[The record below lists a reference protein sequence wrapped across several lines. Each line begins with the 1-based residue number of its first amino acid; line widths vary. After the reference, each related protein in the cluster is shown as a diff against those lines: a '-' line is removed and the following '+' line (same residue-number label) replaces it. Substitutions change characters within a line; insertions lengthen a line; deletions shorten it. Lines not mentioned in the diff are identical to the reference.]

1 MINTSHLGMGH
12 RIPSKGKDPRVVCCV
27 GGQSET
33 HGRTGGVGRDDVTGQ
48 ARLECQFASKAEE
61 K

>member
-12 RIPSKGKDPRVVCCV
+12 RIPSKGKDLRVVCCV

-33 HGRTGGVGRDDVTGQ
+33 HGRTGGVGREMMLQVRPG
-48 ARLECQFASKAEE
+48 
-61 K
+61 